1 MYKSIRYMNNIGFNI
16 RKIREQKG
24 FSQEYLAN
32 ELNIS
37 QASYARLENQETK
50 ITIDR
55 LLQIAKVLD
64 TEITELFNDNKINI
78 QSQTYNAEAYG
89 NGYVQNLV
97 IENKETVNKLVESY
111 KERLKEKDEQ
121 IDFLKSLL
129 TQLKS

>member
-1 MYKSIRYMNNIGFNI
+1 MNNIGFNI

>member
-1 MYKSIRYMNNIGFNI
+1 MNNIGLNI

-24 FSQEYLAN
+24 FSQEYIAN

-37 QASYARLENQETK
+37 QASYARLENEDTK
-50 ITIDR
+50 ITVER
-55 LLQIAKVLD
+55 LYQIAKILD
-64 TEITELFNDNKINI
+64 TEITDFFNSNKLNI

-97 IENKETVNKLVESY
+97 IENKDTLNRLVESY
-111 KERLKEKDEQ
+111 QERLKEKDKQ

-129 TQLKS
+129 QQFKKHH